1 MSSVAS
7 ALPILGELGIAGIE
21 GGVASTQATMNSAVF
36 NPALSYNST
45 GYKDV
50 LTPSSSINPFFL
62 IILTILIIIIL
73 YFVMR

>member
-1 MSSVAS
+1 MGAVAPF
-7 ALPILGELGIAGIE
+7 AGILGELGMMGVQ
-21 GGVASTQATMNSAVF
+21 GGVLSTQATMNSAVF

-50 LTPSSSINPFFL
+50 LTPTPSINPFFL

-73 YFVMR
+73 YFIMR